1 MKWNVL
7 ISLPGSPPSENDSLL
22 KKFAVSKSVG
32 VDETDVN
39 YYNSHNVNYHDGHFH
54 TQNTNGK

>member
-1 MKWNVL
+1 M
-7 ISLPGSPPSENDSLL
+7 NDSLL

-54 TQNTNGK
+54 TQNTNILEDEQTRRRNGK